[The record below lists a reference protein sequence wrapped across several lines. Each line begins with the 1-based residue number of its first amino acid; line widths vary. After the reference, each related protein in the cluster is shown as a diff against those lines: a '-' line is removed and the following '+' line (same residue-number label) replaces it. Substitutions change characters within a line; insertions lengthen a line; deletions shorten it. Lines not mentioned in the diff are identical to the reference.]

1 MHFQTWWTK
10 STHPHMLMYYP
21 CILLLYEH
29 SCFSS
34 YVSSV
39 FSRLSRL
46 RASLGLRKQPNS
58 TERACKFGGLA
69 PSWLSGCARAWTCEN
84 DPIPW
89 SESASLSALM
99 AEAEALWDG
108 VWLIPA
114 GTRERIVVES
124 DCLELVTLTW
134 RRWSPTSLLFSSSI
148 PAERRILQ
156 HTFVLN
162 MLLLP

>member
-1 MHFQTWWTK
+1 MNY
-10 STHPHMLMYYP
+10 L

-69 PSWLSGCARAWTCEN
+69 PSRLSGLR
-84 DPIPW
+84 
-89 SESASLSALM
+89 ASLD
-99 AEAEALWDG
+99 LWKR
-108 VWLIPA
+108 PNSME
-114 GTRERIVVES
+114 RERIVVS
-124 DCLELVTLTW
+124 TNGRSGSIMRRRLVNTSGHQGAHRCGIWLPWASYAVEEQMKLPFRSRRFLKTW
-134 RRWSPTSLLFSSSI
+134 RRWSPTSLLFSSI

-156 HTFVLN
+156 NTFVLN